1 MGRVNR
7 IFFICLIILISSYG
21 EAFPVDDT
29 MRRLLAEGEKFYQE
43 ARYREAAERW
53 AEGLALARRAGD
65 SQAQSA
71 FLGNRGRILYCRGD
85 YEKAISAF
93 TEALETA
100 RTVADR
106 NGEGAILANLG
117 AVCYTLGDYGNAR
130 EYWEKAL
137 VLLIECGR
145 FNAAAS
151 VKGNLG
157 LLFHSVG
164 EDGKA
169 QSTLTEA
176 LRLSRKGRDEKG
188 EVSIL
193 ISLASLEC
201 DAGEKGK
208 SLDRL
213 ERALA
218 ISRKLRLRRDEG
230 IVLTGTAIVLAE
242 SGDCNGSIAAAEKAA
257 AIFKDISDPD
267 GLFRVYAIEASAYE
281 KLGEPEKALVW
292 YKKSIDILEGI
303 RENLNI
309 ESHKILFIEDKMDV
323 YESLIRLLVSQG
335 SATDAWRYVERSKA
349 RAFLDMLGNRM
360 ISTQDSAYQEKLGE
374 LNAVE
379 ETARTL
385 RKILEN
391 EQDASK
397 SQELRGQIEECE
409 VQYLRLIREMREEN
423 ARYSMFT
430 AVDTAAPEEIQHMM
444 GSDELMLEYFTGKT
458 TAFLFLLSRDALMV
472 KTLALSGERLD
483 DTVIR
488 LRTVLSSRVSF
499 KDETVSL
506 SGILLPQENSEIIA
520 EKRHLIV
527 VPHGTLHCVPFALL
541 MGPEGSPLIDRH
553 DLQIEPSASVWRLC
567 AVMGRSRKEGIAAF
581 ALGDRAVAFNGDS
594 GSPLRGSVTLTKEHR
609 GGRGLPPLPATGMEV
624 RNIGR
629 YFSEKI
635 ILIGEEMTEQKV
647 RETAPHHRIVH
658 YATHSI
664 FEPRYPLFS
673 GIVLSDSVFTV
684 NSILSLNLDADLVVL
699 SACETSGGELSRGD
713 DLVGISRAFIY
724 AGTPSVT
731 ATLWNVQDRSTAL
744 LMSDFYRRL
753 SQGIEGAKALSAA
766 QRNLRKKYSHPFYW
780 APFIYIGDSRI
791 IDLNGVEGGRVPGVF
806 TFLIVIVV
814 CVAVFFV
821 VRLIIRRNPGK
832 GKKIT

>member
-1 MGRVNR
+1 MSRANR
-7 IFFICLIILISSYG
+7 IFFICLVILVSSYG

-29 MRRLLAEGEKFYQE
+29 MRRLIAEGEKFYQE

-53 AEGLALARRAGD
+53 AEGLVLARRSGD

-71 FLGNRGRILYCRGD
+71 FLGNKGRILYCQGD

-93 TEALETA
+93 SEALLTA

-117 AVCYTLGDYGNAR
+117 AVCYTLGDYGNAE

-137 VLLIECGR
+137 ALLIECGR
-145 FNAAAS
+145 FNAAAG

-164 EDGKA
+164 EDDKA
-169 QSTLTEA
+169 KSTLKEA
-176 LRLSRKGRDEKG
+176 LRLSRKERDEKE

-201 DAGEKGK
+201 DTGEKGK
-208 SLDRL
+208 SLNTL

-218 ISRKLRLRRDEG
+218 ISRKLQLRRDEG
-230 IVLTGTAIVLAE
+230 IVLTGTSIVMAE
-242 SGDCNGSIAAAEKAA
+242 NGDFDGSIAAAEKAT

-267 GLFRVYAIEASAYE
+267 GLFRVYAIKASACE
-281 KLGEPEKALVW
+281 KLGAPEKAIVL
-292 YKKSIDILEGI
+292 YKKSIDIIEGI

-335 SATDAWRYVERSKA
+335 STADAWRYVERSKA
-349 RAFLDMLGNRM
+349 RAFLDMLGNRI
-360 ISTQDSAYQEKLGE
+360 ISVKDSAYQEKLAE

-391 EQDASK
+391 EHDDSK
-397 SQELRGQIEECE
+397 SQKLHRQIEECE
-409 VQYLRLIREMREEN
+409 VQYYSLLKEMRENN
-423 ARYSMFT
+423 ARFSMLT
-430 AVDTAAPEEIQHMM
+430 AVDTAEPEEIQHMM
-444 GSDELMLEYFTGKT
+444 GSDELMLEYFTGKK
-458 TAFLFLLSRDALMV
+458 TACLFLLSRDSLLV
-472 KTLALSGERLD
+472 RTLALSGERLD
-483 DTVIR
+483 DKVIR
-488 LRTVLSSRVSF
+488 LRTVLSSRISF

-506 SGILLPQENSEIIA
+506 SGILLPQENSAIME
-520 EKRHLIV
+520 EKRHIIV

-541 MGPEGSPLIDRH
+541 MGPEGSPLIDRY

-567 AVMGRSRKEGIAAF
+567 RAMGKSRQEGIAAF
-581 ALGDRAVAFNGDS
+581 ALGDRSVAFDGDS
-594 GSPLRGSVTLTKEHR
+594 GSLLRGSVTLTKEQR
-609 GGRGLPPLPATGMEV
+609 GDKGLPPLPATGKEV

-629 YFSEKI
+629 YFSKKT

-647 RETAPHHRIVH
+647 REAAPHHRIVH

-664 FEPRYPLFS
+664 LEPRYPLFS

-684 NSILSLNLDADLVVL
+684 NGILSLNLDADLVVL
-699 SACETSGGELSRGD
+699 SACGTSGGELSRGD

-780 APFIYIGDSRI
+780 APFIYIGDSRT
-791 IDLNGVEGGRVPGVF
+791 IDFNYAKGGPAAGVF
-806 TFLIVIVV
+806 TFLIAIIV
-814 CVAVFFV
+814 CVAVFFIG
-821 VRLIIRRNPGK
+821 RLIVRRYFGAGK
-832 GKKIT
+832 